1 MMTLTELETWPVG
14 ETRDG
19 LRYDGHSS
27 LGGIELLYFTELSD
41 VASHGATFCLKAQDA
56 TPQGIA
62 QRRTE
67 KAREF
72 AASKSSPVQTQ
83 PAPVCWNA
91 EPQVGRRNDV
101 TAGGT
106 ISTGEV
112 LA

>member
-1 MMTLTELETWPVG
+1 MTTLTDLETWPVG

-27 LGGIELLYFTELSD
+27 LGGIDLLYFTELSD

-62 QRRTE
+62 QRRIE

-72 AASKSSPVQTQ
+72 AASKSSPVQME
-83 PAPVCWNA
+83 PATVCWNA
-91 EPQVGRRNDV
+91 EPQVSRGNS
-101 TAGGT
+101 AEAAGT